1 MSETEDQELKIY
13 ELTNLNTGEK
23 QFSVSNNAQ
32 DACKQA
38 GCIVGD
44 CFVRE
49 VKPELRPRGDGH
61 SVLMVKIPCRV
72 CPYQFGECIRP
83 VTGLCPVRTE
93 TPDILEWA
101 RQAALAHLC
110 QHTGKALTRK
120 DYNLYQKWCPM
131 EQAIA
136 ELAHRS

>member
-72 CPYQFGECIRP
+72 CPYQFGEGVRP
-83 VTGLCPVRTE
+83 DTEVCPVAYPLLSREHLYDRSNHNTTFTALPFFITSYLCPPE
-93 TPDILEWA
+93 
-101 RQAALAHLC
+101 
-110 QHTGKALTRK
+110 
-120 DYNLYQKWCPM
+120 
-131 EQAIA
+131 
-136 ELAHRS
+136 